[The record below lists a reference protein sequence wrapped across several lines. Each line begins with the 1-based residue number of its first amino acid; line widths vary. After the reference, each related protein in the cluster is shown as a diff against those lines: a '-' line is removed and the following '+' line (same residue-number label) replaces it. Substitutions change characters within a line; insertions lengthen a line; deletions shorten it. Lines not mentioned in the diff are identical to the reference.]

1 MVRETVINYGNR
13 KRLDSDAHTH
23 ASHRRMRKIQEVKDH
38 YQHILKEEKFY
49 STILSPPSVV
59 QVRKSTL
66 LHLLK
71 YNFRIE
77 EGR

>member
-38 YQHILKEEKFY
+38 FQQTLKEEKFY
-49 STILSPPSVV
+49 STMLSP
-59 QVRKSTL
+59 RSTEVKDSL
-66 LHLLK
+66 QYSHGTIR
-71 YNFRIE
+71 RIA
-77 EGR
+77 EGP